1 MYDLRLYVESQFAS
15 PPYAMSAF
23 VALHEKGLTFK
34 LSTIDLGA
42 HENQRPEFA
51 AMSLTRRIPTLVHD
65 GFALSESS
73 AIAEYVN
80 EVFPGPSLYP
90 ADSRE
95 RAGARQIQA
104 WLARRRWCYYGHPA
118 LRPSGQPSAVQNRS
132 RRFCRA
138 FRFYGQARHLSAE
151 SARQPHTLPRGH

>member
-1 MYDLRLYVESQFAS
+1 MHDLRLYVESQFAS
-15 PPYAMSAF
+15 PYAMSAF

-34 LSTIDLGA
+34 LATIDFGT
-42 HENQRPEFA
+42 HENRRPEFA

-95 RAGARQIQA
+95 RAGARQIQT

-138 FRFYGQARHLSAE
+138 FRFYGQARRLSAG